1 MNFLSTTQTS
11 VTFTNASGV
20 TKTIVKNYIW
30 YRIFEDTVT
39 FLVLPDADPGGDG
52 TCFFASKIEDLTING
67 TVYTRQTIEEALDDI
82 FEPVNVTDV
91 YTKEQIDEMLEDY
104 VTDAELGEFIDA
116 DELAAA
122 LADYQE
128 KLTAGTGITIEN
140 NVISATGGGGGSVT
154 VDSTW
159 IPNSTNPAESQLIQ
173 GALADKA
180 DKSTTYTKTETDNL
194 LAGKVSTG
202 TLATVASSG
211 SYTDLTNTPTIPAA
225 QVQSSWTES
234 DTTSKAYILGKP
246 NLATVATSGSYN
258 DLSGTPDLSTKQD
271 TLVSGTNIKTVNGN
285 SLLGSGNI
293 EISSG
298 GTQVQSDWTEADSSS
313 MAYILHKPNLAT
325 VATSGAYSDLGGKPT
340 NVSTFTND
348 AGYLTSHQ
356 SLADVFG
363 DVLYDSQTKHINFYG
378 KGDTSHTTVLAYVDA
393 ANFIVDGMVDTVE
406 VKNATVSGQ
415 TVLCLVI
422 SFNTDAGKQDI
433 NIPISQIFDATNYYT
448 KTQVDGLV
456 DDAMPYY
463 YEIGDTTEESYNEAY
478 DAFREQRGIVL
489 YGGSPSVYYPV
500 TYTYASGTFRF
511 TYLDSETGNIIIYT
525 AALTDSRNTKSDPV
539 ATVTWTQ
546 QEVYSQYLYYYE
558 LGNTDVDV
566 FDAAV
571 EAYDNGKVMV
581 LWTEDG
587 GTTHYYPASYSY
599 NDVANTLYI
608 GYTDVE
614 GMPQAYTVT
623 KQSGGAKAPASYEI
637 AWEDVSPDFGVT
649 VDSTWV
655 QNSTNP
661 AESQLIQ
668 SALGNKQ
675 DTLVSGTN
683 IKTINNE
690 SILGSGNI
698 TISGGSAQLQ
708 SDWNQSDSTAVDY
721 IKNKPTIPVV
731 DQSLNTQSNNAIS
744 NSAVA
749 TAIGDIATA
758 LAIINGTNSNS

>member
-1 MNFLSTTQTS
+1 MNTLTTTQTS
-11 VTFTNASGV
+11 VTFTNAQGV

-30 YRIFEDTVT
+30 YRINEDTVT

-67 TVYTRQTIEEALDDI
+67 TVYTAETIVAALDDI
-82 FEPVNVTDV
+82 FEPVNVSDV
-91 YTKEQIDEMLEDY
+91 YTKEQIDEMLDDY
-104 VTDAELGEFIDA
+104 AELTDLDQFIDA
-116 DELAAA
+116 TELAAA
-122 LADYQE
+122 LTDYQE
-128 KLTAGTGITIEN
+128 KLTAGTGITIDAN
-140 NVISATGGGGGSVT
+140 NVISATGGGSSIT

-159 IPNSTNPAESQLIQ
+159 VQNSTNPAESQLIQ

-180 DKSTTYTKTETDNL
+180 DKSNTYTKTETDNL

-246 NLATVATSGSYN
+246 TLAAVATTGAYS

-285 SLLGSGNI
+285 SILGSGNI

-313 MAYILHKPNLAT
+313 MAYILHKPNLAA
-325 VATSGAYSDLGGKPT
+325 VATSGSYADLSNTPT

-348 AGYLTSHQ
+348 AGYLTQHQ

-448 KTQVDGLV
+448 K
-456 DDAMPYY
+456 
-463 YEIGDTTEESYNEAY
+463 
-478 DAFREQRGIVL
+478 
-489 YGGSPSVYYPV
+489 
-500 TYTYASGTFRF
+500 
-511 TYLDSETGNIIIYT
+511 SETDTLLSGKAST
-525 AALTDSRNTKSDPV
+525 SSLATV
-539 ATVTWTQ
+539 AT
-546 QEVYSQYLYYYE
+546 S
-558 LGNTDVDV
+558 G
-566 FDAAV
+566 
-571 EAYDNGKVMV
+571 
-581 LWTEDG
+581 
-587 GTTHYYPASYSY
+587 SY
-599 NDVANTLYI
+599 NDLSNKPTIPAAPAYYSEQTSQTLHSGTIDTKDNGAGASLVVSTNIAN
-608 GYTDVE
+608 
-614 GMPQAYTVT
+614 
-623 KQSGGAKAPASYEI
+623 SGGYAKMENVTEADGLSSDVITSWVELNGGGVDIYTI
-637 AWEDVSPDFGVT
+637 REDENQDMISSAAITMLNDSIIMAVENGEGGDELNFGVDEWGNVQITSLNMRDT
-649 VDSTWV
+649 VAWASDLT
-655 QNSTNP
+655 
-661 AESQLIQ
+661 
-668 SALGNKQ
+668 GKQ

-698 TISGGSAQLQ
+698 TISGGSAQVQ

-731 DQSLNTQSNNAIS
+731 DQTLNTQSNNAIS

-749 TAIGDIATA
+749 TAIGDIETA
-758 LAIINGTNSNS
+758 LQILNGTNSNS